1 MVMSYWFYRIEFCS
15 VGSAKKN
22 TCVLINLLAIGLIHA
37 GELLFVFVMHANFYL
52 FLSCRRIFICFC
64 HAGEFLFVF
73 VMHANFYL
81 FLSVK
86 KVAELT
92 RQTVTFI
99 DFKDVVS
106 KLVS

>member
-1 MVMSYWFYRIEFCS
+1 MVMSYRFYRIKFCS

-22 TCVLINLLAIGLIHA
+22 TCMLINLLAIGLT
-37 GELLFVFVMHANFYL
+37 
-52 FLSCRRIFICFC
+52 

-73 VMHANFYL
+73 VMYANFY
-81 FLSVK
+81 FSLSIK
-86 KVAELT
+86 KAAKPT
-92 RQTVTFI
+92 RQTATFI

>member
-1 MVMSYWFYRIEFCS
+1 MSYWFYRIKFCS

-37 GELLFVFVMHANFYL
+37 GE
-52 FLSCRRIFICFC
+52 
-64 HAGEFLFVF
+64 FLFVF
-73 VMHANFYL
+73 VMYANFYF

-86 KVAELT
+86 KAAKLT

-99 DFKDVVS
+99 DFKDAVS

>member
-1 MVMSYWFYRIEFCS
+1 MPAS
-15 VGSAKKN
+15 
-22 TCVLINLLAIGLIHA
+22 
-37 GELLFVFVMHANFYL
+37 
-52 FLSCRRIFICFC
+52 
-64 HAGEFLFVF
+64 FLFVF

-86 KVAELT
+86 KVAKLT